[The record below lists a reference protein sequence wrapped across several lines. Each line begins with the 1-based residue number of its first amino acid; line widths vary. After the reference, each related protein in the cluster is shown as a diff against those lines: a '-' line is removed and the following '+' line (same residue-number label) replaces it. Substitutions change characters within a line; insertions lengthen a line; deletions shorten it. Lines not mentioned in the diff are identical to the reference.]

1 VYSEWDIHMLSAAPP
16 NHGRD
21 PMELSITVCHDQEPG
36 IRLAIVGAVQGV
48 AAGRVRSTLAH
59 LITVTRPDLLRVDLA
74 GVSWLDEAGL
84 SSLVWGYAAAIDYG
98 STYRVINSRGDVRH
112 LLQAT
117 GTVDVLADSDDLGAL
132 LIAVLL
138 ATR

>member
-1 VYSEWDIHMLSAAPP
+1 
-16 NHGRD
+16 
-21 PMELSITVCHDQEPG
+21 MELSITACHDQQTG
-36 IRLAIVGAVQGV
+36 IRLAIVGAVQGT
-48 AAGRVRSTLAH
+48 AAGRVRSALAH

-84 SSLVWGYAAAIDYG
+84 SALVWGYAAAIDYG

-112 LLQAT
+112 LLRAT
-117 GTVDVLADSDDLGAL
+117 GILDVLTDSDDLGAL

-138 ATR
+138 STR